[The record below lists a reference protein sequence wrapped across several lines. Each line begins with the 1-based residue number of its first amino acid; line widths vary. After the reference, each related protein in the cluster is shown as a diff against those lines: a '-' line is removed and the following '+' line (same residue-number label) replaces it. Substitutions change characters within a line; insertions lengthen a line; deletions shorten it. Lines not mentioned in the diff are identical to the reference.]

1 VAPWCVRNSVTFD
14 RPMLISTEDGP
25 VIAGANCPPTY
36 HGRDTGYW
44 RADCVGLR
52 AEPNPA
58 VRSNELRSQGVRYAR
73 DHAGRVPAVEAVR
86 LLRTFGLWQ
95 PVRHVY
101 FAEGRAMPGR
111 PLAVVCGW
119 LVLAGGI
126 AGAWMLRRRRELVI
140 LLAPLVL
147 AVVTTLIAFGYPRF
161 RFAADVGLIV
171 LASYAAA
178 RRRSVLS
185 RT

>member
-1 VAPWCVRNSVTFD
+1 
-14 RPMLISTEDGP
+14 M
-25 VIAGANCPPTY
+25 
-36 HGRDTGYW
+36 
-44 RADCVGLR
+44 
-52 AEPNPA
+52 
-58 VRSNELRSQGVRYAR
+58 RSSELRSRGVDYAR
-73 DHAGRVPAVEAVR
+73 NHAGRVPAVVVVR

-171 LASYAAA
+171 LAGYAAA
-178 RRRSVLS
+178 RRRSALS